1 MYIYCLHQDYIH
13 NLPESCFPLSVPVAE
28 TILYLIK
35 HDVMK
40 ILILVLQI
48 SHKKENYRQIS
59 LMNIDAKIL
68 SKMQIESNNTLKESY
83 TMIKWGLSQG
93 CKDFQY
99 TQINRCDTSYKQ
111 IERWKPYGNLSR

>member
-48 SHKKENYRQIS
+48 SQKK
-59 LMNIDAKIL
+59 KITG
-68 SKMQIESNNTLKESY
+68 KY
-83 TMIKWGLSQG
+83 H
-93 CKDFQY
+93 
-99 TQINRCDTSYKQ
+99 
-111 IERWKPYGNLSR
+111 